1 MGEKASNN
9 EKFKEYLV
17 FQMQR
22 DIINLY
28 KAHLN
33 IVEDLARDHNKMLD
47 ALGKDLPNEKLRDI
61 NYFNQAKYTY
71 IRKKILDLGNEAI
84 RNFQSSLEKV
94 DVELK

>member
-1 MGEKASNN
+1 MGEKASD

-17 FQMQR
+17 FQLNR

-33 IVEDLARDHNKMLD
+33 IVEDLARDHNQMLD
-47 ALGKDLPNEKLRDI
+47 SLEKELPKEKIRDI

-84 RNFQSSLEKV
+84 RNFQSSLDKV